1 MNPQQPYTPQPN
13 GSAPQPEQQPPQPN
27 APATAPYVPYYA
39 TQAASHGAQDYG
51 YGAYNPATHSQPTQ
65 PPHHEQQAPSS
76 PQPQATPYQ
85 LYQPPHDQPA
95 SQPAASYGAGQSYHY
110 APQPEQQS
118 GQPSQQPPAT
128 APQPTNQPSSHTSAD
143 PSQNY
148 ASTYPSPSQ
157 PAAQPYQPQSGGYN
171 GQAYANPQQ
180 PLGATAMAA
189 TGADLGAASEPD
201 TSFPVDYLNEIAPK
215 PQPVQ
220 MNRFAVFGLIGGVL
234 LLAFSVVMMMVNSQ
248 PNYTKQAQSTLARI
262 ETLQAATKEQQSR
275 LTENEL
281 SSMNT
286 TLTTSLGSMGT
297 ELKSSLKD
305 AKIKTELVGDAKK
318 TEKAYSDKL
327 SKTLEDAYLTGSLDR
342 VYAREMSYQLS
353 ILKSYLQKL
362 KTASGNRKAI
372 ADYVA
377 TNSKTLDAAT
387 KSFSNFTSTK

>member
-27 APATAPYVPYYA
+27 APTAAPYAPYYA

-51 YGAYNPATHSQPTQ
+51 YGAYNPATQSQPTQ
-65 PPHHEQQAPSS
+65 PPYQEQPTPSS
-76 PQPQATPYQ
+76 PQPQAAPYQ
-85 LYQPPHDQPA
+85 PYQPSHN
-95 SQPAASYGAGQSYHY
+95 QPAASYGTGQSYHY
-110 APQPEQQS
+110 APQPEQQ
-118 GQPSQQPPAT
+118 PAAT
-128 APQPTNQPSSHTSAD
+128 TLQPTNQPSSHTSAD
-143 PSQNY
+143 QSQSY
-148 ASTYPSPSQ
+148 ASAYPSPSQ
-157 PAAQPYQPQSGGYN
+157 PTAQPYQPQSGGYN

-215 PQPVQ
+215 QQPVQ
-220 MNRFAVFGLIGGVL
+220 VNRFAVFGLIGGVL
-234 LLAFSVVMMMVNSQ
+234 LLAFAIVMMMVNSQ

-297 ELKSSLKD
+297 ELKD
-305 AKIKTELVGDAKK
+305 AKIKTELLGDAKK

>member
-27 APATAPYVPYYA
+27 APAAAPYVPYYA
-39 TQAASHGAQDYG
+39 TQAASGAQDYG
-51 YGAYNPATHSQPTQ
+51 YGAYNPATQSQPTQ
-65 PPHHEQQAPSS
+65 PPYQEQPTPSS
-76 PQPQATPYQ
+76 PQPQAAPYQ
-85 LYQPPHDQPA
+85 PYQQQPHDQPA

-110 APQPEQQS
+110 APQPE
-118 GQPSQQPPAT
+118 QQPPAT

-215 PQPVQ
+215 QQPVQ
-220 MNRFAVFGLIGGVL
+220 INRFAVFGLIGGVL
-234 LLAFSVVMMMVNSQ
+234 LLAFSAVMMMVNSQ
-248 PNYTKQAQSTLARI
+248 PNYTKQAQTTLARI

-305 AKIKTELVGDAKK
+305 AKIKTELIGDAKK

-327 SKTLEDAYLTGSLDR
+327 SKTLEDAYLTGALDR

>member
-27 APATAPYVPYYA
+27 APAAAPYVPYYA
-39 TQAASHGAQDYG
+39 TQATSHGAQDYG
-51 YGAYNPATHSQPTQ
+51 YGAYNPAAQSQPTQ
-65 PPHHEQQAPSS
+65 PPHHEQPAPSS
-76 PQPQATPYQ
+76 PQPQAAPYQ
-85 LYQPPHDQPA
+85 PYQPPHN
-95 SQPAASYGAGQSYHY
+95 QPAASYGTGQSYHY
-110 APQPEQQS
+110 VPQPEQQ
-118 GQPSQQPPAT
+118 PAAAAHSANPQTT
-128 APQPTNQPSSHTSAD
+128 ADTPHGYTNTDAYPGASQPT
-143 PSQNY
+143 
-148 ASTYPSPSQ
+148 
-157 PAAQPYQPQSGGYN
+157 AQPYQPQAGGYTS
-171 GQAYANPQQ
+171 QAYANPQQ

-189 TGADLGAASEPD
+189 TGAEDLGAASEPD

-215 PQPVQ
+215 QQPVQ

-327 SKTLEDAYLTGSLDR
+327 SKTLEDAYLTGALDR

>member
-1 MNPQQPYTPQPN
+1 
-13 GSAPQPEQQPPQPN
+13 
-27 APATAPYVPYYA
+27 
-39 TQAASHGAQDYG
+39 
-51 YGAYNPATHSQPTQ
+51 
-65 PPHHEQQAPSS
+65 
-76 PQPQATPYQ
+76 
-85 LYQPPHDQPA
+85 
-95 SQPAASYGAGQSYHY
+95 
-110 APQPEQQS
+110 
-118 GQPSQQPPAT
+118 
-128 APQPTNQPSSHTSAD
+128 
-143 PSQNY
+143 
-148 ASTYPSPSQ
+148 
-157 PAAQPYQPQSGGYN
+157 
-171 GQAYANPQQ
+171 
-180 PLGATAMAA
+180 MAA

-215 PQPVQ
+215 QQPVQ

-234 LLAFSVVMMMVNSQ
+234 LLAFAIVMMMVNSQ

-327 SKTLEDAYLTGSLDR
+327 SKTLEDAYLTGALDR

-353 ILKSYLQKL
+353 ILMSYLQKL

>member
-27 APATAPYVPYYA
+27 APAAAPYVPYYA
-39 TQAASHGAQDYG
+39 TQAASHGTQDYG
-51 YGAYNPATHSQPTQ
+51 YGAYNPATQSQPTQ
-65 PPHHEQQAPSS
+65 PPYQEQPTPSS
-76 PQPQATPYQ
+76 PQPQAAPYQ
-85 LYQPPHDQPA
+85 PYQPPHNQPA
-95 SQPAASYGAGQSYHY
+95 GQPAASYGTGQSFHY
-110 APQPEQQS
+110 APQPEQQ
-118 GQPSQQPPAT
+118 PAAAAHSANPQTT
-128 APQPTNQPSSHTSAD
+128 ADTPHGYANAD
-143 PSQNY
+143 
-148 ASTYPSPSQ
+148 AYPGANQ
-157 PAAQPYQPQSGGYN
+157 PAAQPYQPQAGGYT

-234 LLAFSVVMMMVNSQ
+234 LLAFAIVMMMVNSQ

>member
-27 APATAPYVPYYA
+27 APAAAPYVPYYA
-39 TQAASHGAQDYG
+39 TQAASGAQDYG
-51 YGAYNPATHSQPTQ
+51 YGAYNPATQSQPTQ
-65 PPHHEQQAPSS
+65 PPYQEQPTPSS
-76 PQPQATPYQ
+76 PQPQAAPYQ
-85 LYQPPHDQPA
+85 PYQQQPHNQTANQPA
-95 SQPAASYGAGQSYHY
+95 TSYGAGQSYHY
-110 APQPEQQS
+110 TPQPEQQS
-118 GQPSQQPPAT
+118 GQPSQQPPT
-128 APQPTNQPSSHTSAD
+128 TTPQPINQPGPHTSAD

-148 ASTYPSPSQ
+148 ANTYPGPG
-157 PAAQPYQPQSGGYN
+157 QPYQPQASGYT

-189 TGADLGAASEPD
+189 TGAEDLGAASEPD

-215 PQPVQ
+215 QQPVQ
-220 MNRFAVFGLIGGVL
+220 INRFAVFGLIGGVL
-234 LLAFSVVMMMVNSQ
+234 LLAFAIVMMMVNSQ

-305 AKIKTELVGDAKK
+305 AKIKTELLGDAKK

>member
-27 APATAPYVPYYA
+27 APAAAPYVPYYA
-39 TQAASHGAQDYG
+39 TQAASGAQDYG
-51 YGAYNPATHSQPTQ
+51 YGAYNPATQSQPAQ
-65 PPHHEQQAPSS
+65 PQYQEQPTPSS
-76 PQPQATPYQ
+76 PQPQAASYQ
-85 LYQPPHDQPA
+85 PYQPPHDQPV

-110 APQPEQQS
+110 VPQPEQQS
-118 GQPSQQPPAT
+118 GQPSQQPLAT

-148 ASTYPSPSQ
+148 ASTYPGPG
-157 PAAQPYQPQSGGYN
+157 QPYQPQSGGYN

-215 PQPVQ
+215 QQPVQ

-234 LLAFSVVMMMVNSQ
+234 LLAFAIVMMMVNSQ
-248 PNYTKQAQSTLARI
+248 PNYTKQAQTTLARI

-305 AKIKTELVGDAKK
+305 AKIKTELLGDAKK

>member
-27 APATAPYVPYYA
+27 APTAAPYAPYYA

-51 YGAYNPATHSQPTQ
+51 YGAYNPATQSQPTQ
-65 PPHHEQQAPSS
+65 PPYQEQPTPSS
-76 PQPQATPYQ
+76 PQPQAAPYQ
-85 LYQPPHDQPA
+85 PYQPSHN
-95 SQPAASYGAGQSYHY
+95 QPAASYGTGQSYHY
-110 APQPEQQS
+110 APQPEQQ
-118 GQPSQQPPAT
+118 PAAT
-128 APQPTNQPSSHTSAD
+128 TLQPTNQPSSHTSAD
-143 PSQNY
+143 QSQSY
-148 ASTYPSPSQ
+148 ASAYPSPSQ
-157 PAAQPYQPQSGGYN
+157 PTAQPYQPQSGGYN

-215 PQPVQ
+215 QQPVQ
-220 MNRFAVFGLIGGVL
+220 VNRFAVFGLIGGVL
-234 LLAFSVVMMMVNSQ
+234 LLAFAIVMMMVNSQ

-305 AKIKTELVGDAKK
+305 AKIKTELLGDAKK
-318 TEKAYSDKL
+318 TEKAYADKL

>member
-27 APATAPYVPYYA
+27 APAAAPYVPYYA

-51 YGAYNPATHSQPTQ
+51 YGAYNPATQSQPTQ
-65 PPHHEQQAPSS
+65 PPYQEQPTPSS

-85 LYQPPHDQPA
+85 PYQQQPHDQPA

-110 APQPEQQS
+110 APQPEQQ
-118 GQPSQQPPAT
+118 PAA
-128 APQPTNQPSSHTSAD
+128 APHPTNPQTSTDTPHGYANADAYPGPGHPS
-143 PSQNY
+143 
-148 ASTYPSPSQ
+148 
-157 PAAQPYQPQSGGYN
+157 QPQSGGYN

-215 PQPVQ
+215 QQPVQ
-220 MNRFAVFGLIGGVL
+220 INRFAVFGLIGGVL
-234 LLAFSVVMMMVNSQ
+234 LLAFAIIMMMVNSQ

>member
-27 APATAPYVPYYA
+27 APAAAPYVPYYA

-51 YGAYNPATHSQPTQ
+51 YGAYNPATQSQPTQ
-65 PPHHEQQAPSS
+65 PLHHEQQAPSS
-76 PQPQATPYQ
+76 PQPQAAPYQ
-85 LYQPPHDQPA
+85 PYQQQPHDQPA
-95 SQPAASYGAGQSYHY
+95 TSYGAGQSYHY
-110 APQPEQQS
+110 ASQPEHQP
-118 GQPSQQPPAT
+118 GQPPQQPPAT
-128 APQPTNQPSSHTSAD
+128 ASQPTNQPSSHTSAD
-143 PSQNY
+143 SSQGY
-148 ASTYPSPSQ
+148 ASTYPGPG
-157 PAAQPYQPQSGGYN
+157 QPYQPQVGGYT

-234 LLAFSVVMMMVNSQ
+234 LLAFAIVMMMINSQ

-327 SKTLEDAYLTGSLDR
+327 SKTLEDAYLTGALDR

>member
-27 APATAPYVPYYA
+27 APTAAPYVPYYA

-51 YGAYNPATHSQPTQ
+51 YGAYNPATQSQPTQ
-65 PPHHEQQAPSS
+65 PPYQEQPAPSS
-76 PQPQATPYQ
+76 PQPQAAPYQ
-85 LYQPPHDQPA
+85 PYQPPHNQPA
-95 SQPAASYGAGQSYHY
+95 SQPAASYGTGQSYHY
-110 APQPEQQS
+110 APQPEQQ
-118 GQPSQQPPAT
+118 PAAT
-128 APQPTNQPSSHTSAD
+128 TLQPTNQPSSHTSAD
-143 PSQNY
+143 QSQSY
-148 ASTYPSPSQ
+148 ASAYPSPSQ
-157 PAAQPYQPQSGGYN
+157 PTAQPYQPQSGGYN

-215 PQPVQ
+215 QQPVQ
-220 MNRFAVFGLIGGVL
+220 VNRFAVFGLIGGVL
-234 LLAFSVVMMMVNSQ
+234 LLAFAIVMMMVNSQ

-305 AKIKTELVGDAKK
+305 AKIKTELLGDAKK

>member
-1 MNPQQPYTPQPN
+1 MNQQQPYTPQPN

-27 APATAPYVPYYA
+27 APAAAPYVPYYA
-39 TQAASHGAQDYG
+39 TQATSHGAQDYG
-51 YGAYNPATHSQPTQ
+51 YGAYNPATQSQPTQ
-65 PPHHEQQAPSS
+65 PPYQEQPTPSS
-76 PQPQATPYQ
+76 PQPQAAPYQ
-85 LYQPPHDQPA
+85 PYQPPHNQPA
-95 SQPAASYGAGQSYHY
+95 GQPAASYGTGQSYHY
-110 APQPEQQS
+110 APQPEQQ
-118 GQPSQQPPAT
+118 PA
-128 APQPTNQPSSHTSAD
+128 AAAHPTNPQTTAD
-143 PSQNY
+143 TPHGYTN
-148 ASTYPSPSQ
+148 ADAYPGASQ
-157 PAAQPYQPQSGGYN
+157 PAAQPYQPQAGSYT
-171 GQAYANPQQ
+171 GQTYANPQQ

-189 TGADLGAASEPD
+189 TGAEDLGAASEPD

-215 PQPVQ
+215 QQPVQ

-234 LLAFSVVMMMVNSQ
+234 LLAFAIIMMMVNSQ

>member
-27 APATAPYVPYYA
+27 APAAAPYVPYYA
-39 TQAASHGAQDYG
+39 TQATSHGAQDYG
-51 YGAYNPATHSQPTQ
+51 YGAYNPATQSQPTQ
-65 PPHHEQQAPSS
+65 PPYQEQPTPSS
-76 PQPQATPYQ
+76 PQPQAAPYQ
-85 LYQPPHDQPA
+85 PYQPPHN
-95 SQPAASYGAGQSYHY
+95 QPAASYGTGQSYHY
-110 APQPEQQS
+110 VPQPEQQS
-118 GQPSQQPPAT
+118 GQPSQQPPT
-128 APQPTNQPSSHTSAD
+128 TTPQPINQPGPHTSAD

-157 PAAQPYQPQSGGYN
+157 PAAQPYQPQAGGYT

-189 TGADLGAASEPD
+189 TSAEDLGAASEPD

-215 PQPVQ
+215 QQPVQ
-220 MNRFAVFGLIGGVL
+220 INRFAVFGLIGGVL
-234 LLAFSVVMMMVNSQ
+234 LLAFAIIMMMVNSQ

-318 TEKAYSDKL
+318 TEKTYSDKL

>member
-27 APATAPYVPYYA
+27 APAAAPYVPYYA
-39 TQAASHGAQDYG
+39 TQAASHGTQDYG
-51 YGAYNPATHSQPTQ
+51 YGAYNPATQSQPTQ
-65 PPHHEQQAPSS
+65 PPYQEQPTPSS
-76 PQPQATPYQ
+76 PQPQAAPYQ
-85 LYQPPHDQPA
+85 PYQPPHNQPA
-95 SQPAASYGAGQSYHY
+95 GQPAASYGTGQSYHY
-110 APQPEQQS
+110 APQPEQQ
-118 GQPSQQPPAT
+118 PAAAAHSTNPQTT
-128 APQPTNQPSSHTSAD
+128 ADTPHGYANADAYPGVNQPT
-143 PSQNY
+143 
-148 ASTYPSPSQ
+148 
-157 PAAQPYQPQSGGYN
+157 AQPYQPQAGGYT

-189 TGADLGAASEPD
+189 TGAEDLGAASEPD

-215 PQPVQ
+215 QQPVQ

-234 LLAFSVVMMMVNSQ
+234 LLAFAIIMMMVNSQ

>member
-1 MNPQQPYTPQPN
+1 
-13 GSAPQPEQQPPQPN
+13 
-27 APATAPYVPYYA
+27 
-39 TQAASHGAQDYG
+39 
-51 YGAYNPATHSQPTQ
+51 
-65 PPHHEQQAPSS
+65 
-76 PQPQATPYQ
+76 
-85 LYQPPHDQPA
+85 
-95 SQPAASYGAGQSYHY
+95 
-110 APQPEQQS
+110 
-118 GQPSQQPPAT
+118 
-128 APQPTNQPSSHTSAD
+128 
-143 PSQNY
+143 
-148 ASTYPSPSQ
+148 
-157 PAAQPYQPQSGGYN
+157 
-171 GQAYANPQQ
+171 
-180 PLGATAMAA
+180 
-189 TGADLGAASEPD
+189 
-201 TSFPVDYLNEIAPK
+201 
-215 PQPVQ
+215 

-234 LLAFSVVMMMVNSQ
+234 LLAFAIIMMMVNSQ
-248 PNYTKQAQSTLARI
+248 PNYTKQAQTTLARI

-305 AKIKTELVGDAKK
+305 AKIKTELLGDAKK

>member
-27 APATAPYVPYYA
+27 APAAAPYVPYYA
-39 TQAASHGAQDYG
+39 TQATSHGAQDYG
-51 YGAYNPATHSQPTQ
+51 YGAYNPATQSQPTQ
-65 PPHHEQQAPSS
+65 PPYQEQPTPSS
-76 PQPQATPYQ
+76 PQPQAAPYQ
-85 LYQPPHDQPA
+85 PYQPPHNQPA
-95 SQPAASYGAGQSYHY
+95 GQPAASYGTGQSYHY
-110 APQPEQQS
+110 APQPEQQ
-118 GQPSQQPPAT
+118 PAAAAHPTNPQTT
-128 APQPTNQPSSHTSAD
+128 ADTPHGYTNADAYPGANQPT
-143 PSQNY
+143 
-148 ASTYPSPSQ
+148 
-157 PAAQPYQPQSGGYN
+157 AQPYQPQAGGYT

-189 TGADLGAASEPD
+189 TGAEDLGAASEPD

-215 PQPVQ
+215 QQPVQ

-234 LLAFSVVMMMVNSQ
+234 LLAFAIVMMMVNSQ

>member
-27 APATAPYVPYYA
+27 APAAAPYVPYYA

-51 YGAYNPATHSQPTQ
+51 YGAYNPATQSQPTQ
-65 PPHHEQQAPSS
+65 PPYQEQPTPSS
-76 PQPQATPYQ
+76 PQPQAAPYQ
-85 LYQPPHDQPA
+85 PYRPSHD
-95 SQPAASYGAGQSYHY
+95 QPAASYGAGQSYHY
-110 APQPEQQS
+110 APQPE
-118 GQPSQQPPAT
+118 QQPPAT

-215 PQPVQ
+215 QQPVQ
-220 MNRFAVFGLIGGVL
+220 INRFAVFGLIGGVL
-234 LLAFSVVMMMVNSQ
+234 LLAFSAVMMMVNSQ

-305 AKIKTELVGDAKK
+305 AKIKTELLGDAKK

>member
-27 APATAPYVPYYA
+27 APAAAPYVPYYA
-39 TQAASHGAQDYG
+39 TQAASGAQDYG
-51 YGAYNPATHSQPTQ
+51 YGAYNPAAQSQPAQSPYQEQ
-65 PPHHEQQAPSS
+65 PTPSS
-76 PQPQATPYQ
+76 PQPQTAPYQ
-85 LYQPPHDQPA
+85 PYQPPHNQPA
-95 SQPAASYGAGQSYHY
+95 GQPAASYGTGQSYHY
-110 APQPEQQS
+110 APQPEQQ
-118 GQPSQQPPAT
+118 PAAAAHPTNPQTT
-128 APQPTNQPSSHTSAD
+128 ADTPHGYTNADAYPGANQPT
-143 PSQNY
+143 
-148 ASTYPSPSQ
+148 
-157 PAAQPYQPQSGGYN
+157 AQPYQPQAGGYT

-189 TGADLGAASEPD
+189 TGAEDLGAASEPD

-215 PQPVQ
+215 QQPVQ

-234 LLAFSVVMMMVNSQ
+234 LLAFAIVMMMVNSQ

>member
-27 APATAPYVPYYA
+27 APAAAPYVPYYA

-51 YGAYNPATHSQPTQ
+51 YGAYNPATQSQPTQ
-65 PPHHEQQAPSS
+65 PPYQEQPTPSS
-76 PQPQATPYQ
+76 PQPQAAPYQ
-85 LYQPPHDQPA
+85 PYQQQPHD
-95 SQPAASYGAGQSYHY
+95 QPAASYGTGQSYHY
-110 APQPEQQS
+110 APQPEQQPS
-118 GQPSQQPPAT
+118 QPSQQLPTAT
-128 APQPTNQPSSHTSAD
+128 AYPSSSQAGAD
-143 PSQNY
+143 SSQGY
-148 ASTYPSPSQ
+148 ASAYPSPSQ
-157 PAAQPYQPQSGGYN
+157 PTAQPYQPQSGGYN

-189 TGADLGAASEPD
+189 TDADLGAASEPD

-215 PQPVQ
+215 QQPVQ

-234 LLAFSVVMMMVNSQ
+234 LLAFSAVMMMVNSQ
-248 PNYTKQAQSTLARI
+248 PNYTKQAQTTLARI

-327 SKTLEDAYLTGSLDR
+327 SKTLEDAYLTGALDR

>member
-27 APATAPYVPYYA
+27 APAAAPYVPYYA
-39 TQAASHGAQDYG
+39 TQAASGAQDYG
-51 YGAYNPATHSQPTQ
+51 YGAYNPATQSQPTQ
-65 PPHHEQQAPSS
+65 PPYQEQPTPSS
-76 PQPQATPYQ
+76 PQPQAAPYQ
-85 LYQPPHDQPA
+85 PYQQPHD
-95 SQPAASYGAGQSYHY
+95 QPAASYGTGQSYHY
-110 APQPEQQS
+110 APQPEQQ
-118 GQPSQQPPAT
+118 PAAT
-128 APQPTNQPSSHTSAD
+128 TLQPTNQPSSHTSAD
-143 PSQNY
+143 QSQSY
-148 ASTYPSPSQ
+148 ASAYPSPSQ
-157 PAAQPYQPQSGGYN
+157 PTAQPYQPQSGGYN

-215 PQPVQ
+215 QQPVQ
-220 MNRFAVFGLIGGVL
+220 MNRFAVFGLIGSVL
-234 LLAFSVVMMMVNSQ
+234 LLAFAIVMMMVNSQ
-248 PNYTKQAQSTLARI
+248 PNYTKQAQTTLARI

-327 SKTLEDAYLTGSLDR
+327 SKTLEDAYLTGALDR

-372 ADYVA
+372 TDYVA

>member
-27 APATAPYVPYYA
+27 APTAAPYVPYYA
-39 TQAASHGAQDYG
+39 TQATSHGAQDYG
-51 YGAYNPATHSQPTQ
+51 YGAYNPATQSQPTQ
-65 PPHHEQQAPSS
+65 PPYQEQPTSSS
-76 PQPQATPYQ
+76 PQPQAAPYQ
-85 LYQPPHDQPA
+85 PYQPPHNQPA
-95 SQPAASYGAGQSYHY
+95 GQPAASYGTGQSYHY
-110 APQPEQQS
+110 APQPEQQ
-118 GQPSQQPPAT
+118 PAAT
-128 APQPTNQPSSHTSAD
+128 AHPANPQTSTDTPHGYANADAYPGANQPT
-143 PSQNY
+143 
-148 ASTYPSPSQ
+148 
-157 PAAQPYQPQSGGYN
+157 AQPYQPQGGYT

-189 TGADLGAASEPD
+189 TGAEDLGAASEPD

-215 PQPVQ
+215 QQPVQ
-220 MNRFAVFGLIGGVL
+220 INRFAVFGLIGGVL
-234 LLAFSVVMMMVNSQ
+234 LLAFAIIMMMVNSQ

-305 AKIKTELVGDAKK
+305 AKIKTELIGDAKK

>member
-27 APATAPYVPYYA
+27 APAAAPYVPYYA

-51 YGAYNPATHSQPTQ
+51 YGAYNPAAQSQPAQSPYQEQ
-65 PPHHEQQAPSS
+65 PAPSS
-76 PQPQATPYQ
+76 PQPQAPPYQ
-85 LYQPPHDQPA
+85 PYQPPHNQPA
-95 SQPAASYGAGQSYHY
+95 GQPAASYGTGQSYHY
-110 APQPEQQS
+110 APQPEQQPA
-118 GQPSQQPPAT
+118 QPLQQPPAT
-128 APQPTNQPSSHTSAD
+128 TPQPTNSPNPHTGAD

-148 ASTYPSPSQ
+148 ASAYPSQ
-157 PAAQPYQPQSGGYN
+157 PAAQPYQPQAGGYT

-220 MNRFAVFGLIGGVL
+220 INRFAVFGLIGGVL

-286 TLTTSLGSMGT
+286 TLTTSLGSMGA

-318 TEKAYSDKL
+318 TEKAYSDKV

-342 VYAREMSYQLS
+342 VYAREMSYQLA

>member
-27 APATAPYVPYYA
+27 APAAAPYVPYYA

-51 YGAYNPATHSQPTQ
+51 YGAYNPATQSQPTQ
-65 PPHHEQQAPSS
+65 PPYQEQPAPSS
-76 PQPQATPYQ
+76 PQPQAAPYQ
-85 LYQPPHDQPA
+85 PYQPPHDQPA
-95 SQPAASYGAGQSYHY
+95 ASYGTGQSYHY
-110 APQPEQQS
+110 VPQSEQQS
-118 GQPSQQPPAT
+118 AAT
-128 APQPTNQPSSHTSAD
+128 AHPTNPQTTADTPHGYANADAYPGANQPT
-143 PSQNY
+143 
-148 ASTYPSPSQ
+148 
-157 PAAQPYQPQSGGYN
+157 AQPYQPQVGGYN
-171 GQAYANPQQ
+171 DQPYANPQQ

-215 PQPVQ
+215 QQPVQ
-220 MNRFAVFGLIGGVL
+220 INRFAVFGLIGGVL
-234 LLAFSVVMMMVNSQ
+234 LLAFSAVMMMVNSQ

-305 AKIKTELVGDAKK
+305 AKIKTELLGDAKK

>member
-27 APATAPYVPYYA
+27 APAAAPYVPYYA
-39 TQAASHGAQDYG
+39 TQATSHGAQDYG
-51 YGAYNPATHSQPTQ
+51 YGAYNPATQSQPTQ
-65 PPHHEQQAPSS
+65 PPYQEQPTPSS
-76 PQPQATPYQ
+76 PQPQAAPYQ
-85 LYQPPHDQPA
+85 PYQPSHN
-95 SQPAASYGAGQSYHY
+95 QPAASYGTGQSYHY
-110 APQPEQQS
+110 APQPEQQ
-118 GQPSQQPPAT
+118 PPAT
-128 APQPTNQPSSHTSAD
+128 APHPTNPQTSAD
-143 PSQNY
+143 TPHSY
-148 ASTYPSPSQ
+148 ANADAYPGASQ
-157 PAAQPYQPQSGGYN
+157 PTAQPYQPQAGGYN

-215 PQPVQ
+215 QQPVQ

-234 LLAFSVVMMMVNSQ
+234 LLAFAIVMMMVNSQ
-248 PNYTKQAQSTLARI
+248 PNYTKQAQTTLARI

-305 AKIKTELVGDAKK
+305 AKIKTELIGDAKK

-327 SKTLEDAYLTGSLDR
+327 SKTLEDAYLTGALDR

>member
-27 APATAPYVPYYA
+27 APAAAPYVPYYA
-39 TQAASHGAQDYG
+39 TQATSHGAQDYG
-51 YGAYNPATHSQPTQ
+51 YGAYNPATQSQPTQ
-65 PPHHEQQAPSS
+65 PPYQEQPTPSS
-76 PQPQATPYQ
+76 PQPQAAPYQ
-85 LYQPPHDQPA
+85 PYQPPHNQPA
-95 SQPAASYGAGQSYHY
+95 GQPAASYGTGQSYHY
-110 APQPEQQS
+110 APQPEQQ
-118 GQPSQQPPAT
+118 PAAAAHPTNPQTT
-128 APQPTNQPSSHTSAD
+128 ADTPHGYTNADAYPGANQPT
-143 PSQNY
+143 
-148 ASTYPSPSQ
+148 
-157 PAAQPYQPQSGGYN
+157 AQPYQPQAGSYT
-171 GQAYANPQQ
+171 GQTYANPQQ

-189 TGADLGAASEPD
+189 TGAEDLGAASEPD

-215 PQPVQ
+215 QQPVQ

-234 LLAFSVVMMMVNSQ
+234 LLAFAIIMMMVNSQ

>member
-27 APATAPYVPYYA
+27 APAAAPYAPYYA

-51 YGAYNPATHSQPTQ
+51 YGAYNPATQSQPTQ
-65 PPHHEQQAPSS
+65 PQYQEQSTSSS
-76 PQPQATPYQ
+76 PQPQAASYQPYQ
-85 LYQPPHDQPA
+85 PSHDQPA

-110 APQPEQQS
+110 APQPEQQ
-118 GQPSQQPPAT
+118 PPT
-128 APQPTNQPSSHTSAD
+128 TTPQPINQPSSHTSAD

-148 ASTYPSPSQ
+148 ANTYPGPG
-157 PAAQPYQPQSGGYN
+157 QPYQPQSGGYN

-215 PQPVQ
+215 QQPVQ

-234 LLAFSVVMMMVNSQ
+234 LLAFAIVMMMVNSQ

-305 AKIKTELVGDAKK
+305 AKIKTELLGDAKK

>member
-27 APATAPYVPYYA
+27 APAAAPYVPYYA
-39 TQAASHGAQDYG
+39 TQAASGAQDYG
-51 YGAYNPATHSQPTQ
+51 YGAYNPATQSQPTQ
-65 PPHHEQQAPSS
+65 PPYQEQPTPSS
-76 PQPQATPYQ
+76 PQPQAATYQ
-85 LYQPPHDQPA
+85 PYQPPHDQPA
-95 SQPAASYGAGQSYHY
+95 ASYGTGQSYHY
-110 APQPEQQS
+110 APQPEQQ
-118 GQPSQQPPAT
+118 PAA
-128 APQPTNQPSSHTSAD
+128 APHPTNPQTSTDTPHGYANAD
-143 PSQNY
+143 
-148 ASTYPSPSQ
+148 AYPGPG
-157 PAAQPYQPQSGGYN
+157 QPYQPQSGGYN

-215 PQPVQ
+215 QQPVQ

-234 LLAFSVVMMMVNSQ
+234 LLAFAIVMMMVNSQ

>member
-27 APATAPYVPYYA
+27 APTAAPYVPYYA

-51 YGAYNPATHSQPTQ
+51 YGAYNPATQSQLTQ
-65 PPHHEQQAPSS
+65 PPYQEQPAPSS
-76 PQPQATPYQ
+76 PQPQAAPYQ
-85 LYQPPHDQPA
+85 PYQPPHNQPTD
-95 SQPAASYGAGQSYHY
+95 QPAASYGAGQSYHY
-110 APQPEQQS
+110 APQPEQQ
-118 GQPSQQPPAT
+118 PT
-128 APQPTNQPSSHTSAD
+128 AAAHSANPQTTADTPHGYTNAGAYPGANQPT
-143 PSQNY
+143 
-148 ASTYPSPSQ
+148 
-157 PAAQPYQPQSGGYN
+157 AQPYQPQAGGYN

-189 TGADLGAASEPD
+189 TGAEDLGAASEPD

-215 PQPVQ
+215 QQPVQ

-234 LLAFSVVMMMVNSQ
+234 LLAFAIVMMMVNSQ

-372 ADYVA
+372 TDYVA